1 MVEVWSKLAHIPKF
15 VLTLLITILVEVVM
29 LFLFLSASDVLK
41 LPLSVL
47 PVLLFGVFFL
57 GILVAVLCAWK
68 QNRRKTHPLRK
79 R

>member
-1 MVEVWSKLAHIPKF
+1 MVEVWPKLAQIPKF
-15 VLTLLITILVEVVM
+15 VLNLVITILVEVVI
-29 LFLFLSASDVLK
+29 LFLLIGASDVLK

-47 PVLLFGVFFL
+47 PVLLFAVFFL

-68 QNRRKTHPLRK
+68 QNRRKTQPLKK